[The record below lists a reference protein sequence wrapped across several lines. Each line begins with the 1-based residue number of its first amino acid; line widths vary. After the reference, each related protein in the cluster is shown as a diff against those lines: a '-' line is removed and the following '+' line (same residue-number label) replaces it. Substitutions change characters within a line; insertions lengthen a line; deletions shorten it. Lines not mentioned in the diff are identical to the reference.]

1 MALEPTLRAPDQH
14 EAGAVFAEHAGNML
28 VLQPVSYQQSWFP
41 RVVNIL
47 GFVICTLMLSFAYY
61 LQYYEGLMPCP
72 LCIVQRLIV
81 ATLGLVFLTAALHNP
96 SQQGYRRYGAVIFLV
111 AALGAGVAGYHVWLQ
126 MSESAGFC
134 LPPLNYL
141 LATFPLPEII
151 SLVLENPAGCGEIQW
166 TLLGLSIPSWSFT
179 AFVSLGTLGTVY
191 NMAQKTDVAR
201 ATFAPQRYLLGNQ
214 DLCITDAGA
223 PASRF
228 PKNP

>member
-1 MALEPTLRAPDQH
+1 MTLEPTLRAPDQH

-28 VLQPVSYQQSWFP
+28 VLQLVSYQRSWFP

-61 LQYYEGLMPCP
+61 LQYHEGLMPCP

-111 AALGAGVAGYHVWLQ
+111 AVLGAGVAGYHVWLQ

-134 LPPLNYL
+134 LLPINHL
-141 LATFPLPEII
+141 LATFSLPKII
-151 SLVLENPAGCGEIQW
+151 SLVLENPAGCGAIQW
-166 TLLGLSIPSWSFT
+166 TLLGLSIPVWT
-179 AFVSLGTLGTVY
+179 LLAFIGLGV
-191 NMAQKTDVAR
+191 V
-201 ATFAPQRYLLGNQ
+201 
-214 DLCITDAGA
+214 GA
-223 PASRF
+223 IRSRS
-228 PKNP
+228 